1 MNLNIKI
8 FLLCPVP
15 EEQKPIH
22 EYIQLKENDFTNWVT
37 FSKEKYFKKVLSFTY
52 NLFCLFFLFQFS
64 KYQEMEYLFETVLE
78 TLSLTFLG
86 LCFLL
91 FVNFGR
97 WKQVEIRLSKS
108 RLFYEEASWYDGQ
121 IWEKPFA
128 ILKNDKL
135 LGIQKVQPLL
145 QRILRTIL
153 TLFAGILF
161 LSILIEFL

>member
-15 EEQKPIH
+15 EDQKPIN

-37 FSKEKYFKKVLSFTY
+37 FGKEQFLKKLFSFTF
-52 NLFCLFFLFQFS
+52 NFFFLFSLFQFS
-64 KYQEMEYLFETVLE
+64 KYQEVEYLGETILE
-78 TLSLTFLG
+78 TLIFAILG
-86 LCFLL
+86 VCFLL
-91 FVNFGR
+91 VVNFAR

-135 LGIQKVQPLL
+135 LSSQKIQPIL

-153 TLFAGILF
+153 TLFASTLF
-161 LSILIEFL
+161 LSIVLQFL

>member
-37 FSKEKYFKKVLSFTY
+37 FSKEQYFKKVLSFTC
-52 NLFCLFFLFQFS
+52 NFFCLFFLFQFS

-161 LSILIEFL
+161 LSLLIEFL

>member
-15 EEQKPIH
+15 EEQKPIN

-37 FSKEKYFKKVLSFTY
+37 FGREQYLKKVGSFTL
-52 NLFCLFFLFQFS
+52 NFFFLFSLFQFS
-64 KYQEMEYLFETVLE
+64 KYQELEYLAETVLE
-78 TLSLTFLG
+78 TLILTFLG
-86 LCFLL
+86 VCFLL
-91 FVNFGR
+91 LVNFFR

-135 LGIQKVQPLL
+135 LSTQKIQPIL

-153 TLFAGILF
+153 TLFVGIFF
-161 LSILIEFL
+161 LSILLQFL